1 MIFYDGTYRLQR
13 RKRRKTIISGRYAP
27 AWRVRI
33 IDFTLSLPEVRHIK
47 PTAVVATSLSDE
59 CFKTNCAE
67 SIGKRICRDFNLKV
81 SNILWFE
88 NFEDDPATVYTATF
102 KPRPSSGFD
111 LFYDIKWRLASP
123 NEIKA
128 VGRYLPEIYA
138 LS

>member
-1 MIFYDGTYRLQR
+1 MIVYDGTYRLQR
-13 RKRRKTIISGRYAP
+13 RKRRQTIISGRYAP

-67 SIGKRICRDFNLKV
+67 SIGKRICRDFNLKI

-88 NFEDDPATVYTATF
+88 NFEDDPATVYTAAF
-102 KPRPSSGFD
+102 KPIPSSGFD
-111 LFYDIKWRLASP
+111 LWYDINWRLASP

-128 VGRYLPEIYA
+128 VGRYIPEIYA